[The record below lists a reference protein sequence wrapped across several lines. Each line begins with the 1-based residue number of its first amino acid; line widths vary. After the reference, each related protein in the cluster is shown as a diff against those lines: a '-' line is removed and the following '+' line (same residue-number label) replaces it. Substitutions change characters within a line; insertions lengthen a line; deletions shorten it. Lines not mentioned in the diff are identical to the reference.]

1 MKLTSRCLTPTFG
14 PFCWASGSA
23 INDILFDGTF
33 PQAQSVKSKLTMEFC
48 VPAGVNGETLGHW
61 DFSCSIH

>member
-1 MKLTSRCLTPTFG
+1 LALSVG
-14 PFCWASGSA
+14 ASGSA
-23 INDILFDGTF
+23 INDILFGGTF

-48 VPAGVNGETLGHW
+48 VLAGVNGETLGHW